1 MVFQHFNL
9 FPHMSALKNV
19 IEAPMRVRATPR
31 PEAEALGRELLD
43 QVGLAKEA
51 DRYPSQLSGGQRQR
65 VAIARALAMQPSIML
80 FDEITSALDIEL
92 VGEVLG
98 VVRRLAHESQMTLLI
113 VTHEMNFARDVSDR
127 IVFMDAGQIVEQGA
141 PEEIFGAPQNERTQ
155 RFLKA
160 VRER

>member
-1 MVFQHFNL
+1 
-9 FPHMSALKNV
+9 
-19 IEAPMRVRATPR
+19 
-31 PEAEALGRELLD
+31 
-43 QVGLAKEA
+43 
-51 DRYPSQLSGGQRQR
+51 
-65 VAIARALAMQPSIML
+65 MQPSIML